1 MIARMENP
9 RIPASANVRA
19 LNIESP
25 EESSGELES
34 EEVVEP
40 VEEGGME
47 VPGVTVEVKNP
58 MSEVVVSAAVL
69 LKEEG
74 C

>member
-34 EEVVEP
+34 EEVEP

-47 VPGVTVEVKNP
+47 VPGVTVDVKNP